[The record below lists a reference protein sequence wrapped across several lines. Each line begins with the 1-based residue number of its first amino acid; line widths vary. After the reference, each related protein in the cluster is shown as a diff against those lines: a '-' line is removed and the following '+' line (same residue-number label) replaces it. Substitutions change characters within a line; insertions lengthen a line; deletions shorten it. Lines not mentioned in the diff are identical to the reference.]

1 MKNIIKKF
9 IFRGILVSSGGPIVY
24 GIVML
29 ILYLTGVDTS
39 LNGLDV
45 FKAIISTSLMA
56 FLIGGLSFI
65 NQEERLGLFLRIL
78 LHWTSLY
85 FCYLLIYLINDWIEK
100 DIKVLLIFTSIFVIT
115 YLLIWLIVYIFE
127 KDRIN
132 KINKNLK

>member
-29 ILYLTGVDTS
+29 ILYLTGVDTY

-78 LHWTSLY
+78 LHGTSLY